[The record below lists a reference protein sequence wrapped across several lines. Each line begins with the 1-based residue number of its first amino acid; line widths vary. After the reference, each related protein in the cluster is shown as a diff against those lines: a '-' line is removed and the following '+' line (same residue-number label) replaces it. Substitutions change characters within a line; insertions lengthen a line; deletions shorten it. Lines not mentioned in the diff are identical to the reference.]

1 MAPNKSRRSIH
12 ARVTPA
18 CPHSTSAR
26 KRTLREPSMEANLI
40 ASPLRA
46 VLGWQVQHAAC
57 DVQVAITSCKPP
69 TSDMQKR
76 QDATNMAAA
85 MQHTTR
91 CMATPALV
99 LVAFCRRNVDVL
111 AWDCRIIRFHCLT
124 LVAFLCYWRAQGK
137 RTSKEPI
144 TRTKITTQ
152 TTGLYL
158 GSREGTSRSFR
169 CNCGELASSCCRWWL
184 ILVTS

>member
-1 MAPNKSRRSIH
+1 
-12 ARVTPA
+12 
-18 CPHSTSAR
+18 
-26 KRTLREPSMEANLI
+26 MEANLI

-46 VLGWQVQHAAC
+46 VLGWQRATCVQHAAC
-57 DVQVAITSCKPP
+57 DMQVASCKPP

-76 QDATNMAAA
+76 NIQDATNMAAA

-111 AWDCRIIRFHCLT
+111 AWECRIIRFHCLT
-124 LVAFLCYWRAQGK
+124 SAAFLRYWRAQGK

-144 TRTKITTQ
+144 TRTKIT
-152 TTGLYL
+152 
-158 GSREGTSRSFR
+158 
-169 CNCGELASSCCRWWL
+169 
-184 ILVTS
+184 